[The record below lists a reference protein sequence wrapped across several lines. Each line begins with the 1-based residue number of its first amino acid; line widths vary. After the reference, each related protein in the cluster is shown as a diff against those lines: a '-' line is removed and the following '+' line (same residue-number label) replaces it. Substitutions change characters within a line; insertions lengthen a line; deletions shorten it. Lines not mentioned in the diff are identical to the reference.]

1 MYIPA
6 TFFST
11 QGSCV
16 IATTTSITGSGTITT
31 GSFISGGFY
40 WDYYQFEN
48 TANLTSVSS
57 SFSAS
62 LNILSGSTGQAKLLI
77 VAGGGA
83 GGYAAGVPCPVTFAS
98 TAAGGGGAGGVVY
111 YNQFPISSGSYEIV
125 VGAGGGNAGG
135 RSGSNSYI
143 KLTNDFVYT
152 PFTSSFINANGG
164 GLGGYVIRP
173 DDCGSGLPK
182 SVSSPITG
190 GSGGGAARPAGF
202 ATQAGAISNANGL
215 GGLNDT
221 NQGTNGG
228 GCFNDPNNGIQ
239 YDTQGAGG
247 GGSATSGS
255 PANFTPNSNT
265 LTSVGGNGLPFNL
278 TGTSL
283 TYAAGGGGAAGTG
296 FPYTLRTSAN
306 GSGTSGFGN
315 GGHADVANFN
325 AGTQATSGV
334 VIIAIPRCTAAFDCK
349 TFAISGSG
357 GTIDYLACTSY
368 GFVTQSTTIPLYDVL
383 NACLTTLSGSNTPL
397 LLNGNYQ
404 NATLIGSCD
413 TPQTSSIPSDWPL
426 PYDSCSCLSYT
437 FTAGG
442 SGGTASNILHCGSA
456 TSSSISMSAGQQLVL
471 CVNSSS
477 ANYFGLS
484 GAGSGIAFNGQCST
498 GSCPT
503 QAIYYNFSESGA
515 ANATFNIYNEGT
527 TIATLT
533 NNASGITS
541 VNTNTYVTASI
552 TPDDVNMI
560 NRLIVTSGTMSLN
573 ITSSNTITPLTAS
586 FLANNLIF
594 VSASVEYYREP
605 INLSASVAVSQSL
618 ASLYDMQY
626 TQSYSG
632 IGTTVYDISG
642 QNNNATIVSS
652 SYWHYNTSPFN
663 TLMKNTGGLNTE
675 INIPQI
681 GATNYTLLL
690 SWYGK
695 NPIYS
700 DNGIDAPLLYDK
712 DQDPGNNQYGIT
724 AFTSSVGVAILNGDT
739 PLNLNVTS
747 SAILDNW
754 HISQI
759 SLSTTGTGSYCL
771 DGITGSYTGSGAFSA
786 LQFSIF
792 SNKLGDINCGFGSGS
807 MFQVAAV
814 YTSSLSTSQMLS
826 NYNVLKDRYGI

>member
-40 WDYYQFEN
+40 WDYYKFEN

-83 GGYAAGVPCPVTFAS
+83 GGYAAGVPCPTTFAS

-152 PFTSSFINANGG
+152 PFTSSFITANGG

-182 SVSSPITG
+182 SVSSPTTG

-202 ATQAGAISNANGL
+202 AAQAGAISNANGL
-215 GGLNDT
+215 GGLNDA

-228 GCFNDPNNGIQ
+228 GVFNSIDGIQ

-265 LTSVGGNGLPFNL
+265 LTSVGGDGLIFNL

-296 FPYTLRTSAN
+296 FPYTLKTSAN

-397 LLNGNYQ
+397 ILNGNYQ
-404 NATLIGSCD
+404 SATLIGSCD
-413 TPQTSSIPSDWPL
+413 TPQTSSIPSEWPV
-426 PYDSCSCLSYT
+426 PYDTCSCLSYI

-442 SGGTASNILHCGSA
+442 SGGTASNILYCGS
-456 TSSSISMSAGQQLVL
+456 TISSSISMSAGQQLVL

-477 ANYFGLS
+477 ANYFSLS
-484 GAGSGIAFNGQCST
+484 GAGSSIAYNGQCST
-498 GSCPT
+498 GSCSPVSTSLYIDYLVVGGGGAGGAYYGGGGGAGAYVNGSTQIPT
-503 QAIYYNFSESGA
+503 SQS
-515 ANATFNIYNEGT
+515 FNIVVGAGGAQAGFT
-527 TIATLT
+527 G
-533 NNASGITS
+533 NNGQASSAFG
-541 VNTNTYVTASI
+541 YTAI
-552 TPDDVNMI
+552 
-560 NRLIVTSGTMSLN
+560 GGG
-573 ITSSNTITPLTAS
+573 
-586 FLANNLIF
+586 
-594 VSASVEYYREP
+594 YG
-605 INLSASVAVSQSL
+605 
-618 ASLYDMQY
+618 
-626 TQSYSG
+626 G
-632 IGTTVYDISG
+632 IGFFSSG
-642 QNNNATIVSS
+642 FNGNSGSS
-652 SYWHYNTSPFN
+652 
-663 TLMKNTGGLNTE
+663 GGG
-675 INIPQI
+675 
-681 GATNYTLLL
+681 GA
-690 SWYGK
+690 
-695 NPIYS
+695 
-700 DNGIDAPLLYDK
+700 
-712 DQDPGNNQYGIT
+712 
-724 AFTSSVGVAILNGDT
+724 FF
-739 PLNLNVTS
+739 TS
-747 SAILDNW
+747 SAIG
-754 HISQI
+754 
-759 SLSTTGTGSYCL
+759 GTGLQGNNGGNGFYSGIDSGGGGGAATAGVIASSTSNGGNGLTWL
-771 DGITGSYTGSGAFSA
+771 DGLSYAGGGGGARRVTALESSNGLGNSGGGNGGQWNSGGTFFRLPTSGSANTGGGGGGAPDLNASPAGNWSGGSGVVKLRYFATASLATGGTITSGSGYIYHTFTGSGT
-786 LQFSIF
+786 LTT
-792 SNKLGDINCGFGSGS
+792 L
-807 MFQVAAV
+807 
-814 YTSSLSTSQMLS
+814 
-826 NYNVLKDRYGI
+826 